1 MSLLEYTMQAEQHAC
16 RHLEGHAEDPP
27 QMQEQHITSVQTV
40 CDYASAAEALRSCLD
55 LTLMELY
62 EGHRVQQ

>member
-1 MSLLEYTMQAEQHAC
+1 MQAEQPAC
-16 RHLEGHAEDPP
+16 RHLEGLTEDPSH
-27 QMQEQHITSVQTV
+27 MQVQHITSVQTA
-40 CDYASAAEALRSCLD
+40 CDYASAAGALRSCLD